1 MLTRSVFLL
10 VLLGR
15 FFVEMSDGFVI
26 SLSSPSVTT
35 ASTRT
40 TSLLGRKVKR
50 GRLGN
55 IVDEEVID
63 STGSGINKRRK
74 KSTTTTTAANKKG
87 KKDTVSSG
95 SISPALADFF
105 TQEQRQTS
113 IKTDT
118 VEADGDYEDDDEVSF
133 EQFDLDD
140 DDSTTTTTSSSSK
153 GKNDSKRRQKQ
164 SVRNELEEVRN
175 SKIDTIIDRLEEVL
189 EQRSGN
195 VEDILV
201 IVDELLQ
208 LTPSTAS
215 NNGGN
220 IRQLVAGKRRLDY
233 RLAWAGSDEAICHVG
248 TGLHKVPLARLQEV
262 FMSCLGRN
270 RLEILEVIRLLGPFP
285 NVKNVLL
292 GTTKV
297 SNKDNMMHIVM
308 DSMLDGTGKEI
319 LAGTEDNIRRVDLHM
334 EFCDERAIVAVVPP
348 EDGTTRS
355 SPLEEN
361 GKHVLVFVK
370 ENDLDEKLDSLRVS

>member
-1 MLTRSVFLL
+1 
-10 VLLGR
+10 
-15 FFVEMSDGFVI
+15 
-26 SLSSPSVTT
+26 
-35 ASTRT
+35 
-40 TSLLGRKVKR
+40 
-50 GRLGN
+50 LGN
-55 IVDEEVID
+55 IVDEEVIN
-63 STGSGINKRRK
+63 STGNGIKRRE
-74 KSTTTTTAANKKG
+74 KSTTTTTAANRKG

-118 VEADGDYEDDDEVSF
+118 VEADGDDADNNVVSF
-133 EQFDLDD
+133 EQFDLLD
-140 DDSTTTTTSSSSK
+140 DDSTTTTTSSK
-153 GKNDSKRRQKQ
+153 CRQKQ

-175 SKIDTIIDRLEEVL
+175 SKIDNIIDRLEDVL

-195 VEDILV
+195 FEDILV

-220 IRQLVAGKRRLDY
+220 IRQLVAGKVRLDY
-233 RLAWAGSDEAICHVG
+233 RLAWAGSDKAICHVG
-248 TGLHKVPLARLQEV
+248 TGLHTVPLARLQEV

-270 RLEILEVIRLLGPFP
+270 WLEILEVIRLFGPFP

-297 SNKDNMMHIVM
+297 SNKGNMMHIVM

-319 LAGTEDNIRRVDLHM
+319 LAGTEDNIRRVDLRM
-334 EFCDERAIVAVVPP
+334 EFFDERAIVAVVPP
-348 EDGTTRS
+348 EDGTSRS